1 MRGSCRAY
9 VALGRRNGSC
19 RGSARAR
26 RRFEDSTIR
35 YVILG
40 SLIGLV
46 SGLVPGP
53 FSALVAASGL
63 RSGFW
68 AGFRVAIVPLVTESG
83 IALLS
88 VLLVSRLPDGALR
101 WLGLAGGL
109 FLLYMA
115 KRTWDLAHDME
126 AAESTGAEAESPGR
140 SMLRAATMAVVSP
153 TPWIF
158 WLVVASPILLGAWRQ
173 GWGLAALFVGSFLVG
188 LVGVHVSVAA
198 IAGQGHERLSSP
210 WRRRLMMT
218 AAAGLVL
225 AGGTFLWQSAT
236 GDFRSLM
243 GLDELQS
250 VVGDSAS

>member
-1 MRGSCRAY
+1 MQI
-9 VALGRRNGSC
+9 
-19 RGSARAR
+19 SAGAR
-26 RRFEDSTIR
+26 PTQRLTIR

-63 RSGFW
+63 RNGFS
-68 AGFRVAIVPLVTESG
+68 AGLRVAIVPLFTETA

-88 VLLVSRLPDGALR
+88 VLLLSRLPDGVLR

-115 KRTWDLAHDME
+115 KRTWDLAHATETVGSGEDE
-126 AAESTGAEAESPGR
+126 DTGGST
-140 SMLRAATMAVVSP
+140 MLRAATLAVVSP

-158 WLVVASPILLGAWRQ
+158 WLVVASPLLLGAWRA
-173 GWGLAALFVGSFLVG
+173 GWGMAALFVGSFLVG

-198 IAGQGHERLSSP
+198 IAGHGHERLSSP
-210 WRRRLMMT
+210 WRRRLMVA

-236 GDFRSLM
+236 GNFQSLM
-243 GLDELQS
+243 GLEELQS